1 MKMDKFL
8 PLTVYL
14 FTLIKLSYKLTFQ
27 ASVRQKVIQGTREG
41 QVEGIE
47 YC

>member
-1 MKMDKFL
+1 MKMDESL

-14 FTLIKLSYKLTFQ
+14 FTLIKLSYILTFQ
-27 ASVRQKVIQGTREG
+27 ASLRQKVIQGTRER